1 MNTTHY
7 DWAIIGAG
15 AAGMQLALAMIEEG
29 VLTDKKLLIID
40 KDWNFEAARTWC
52 FWEKGPGKYDAL
64 LTKTWHSGLF
74 RPKGSE
80 IKLDLGGYAYKMTRV
95 MLFKTPIEG
104 VKGCHSVF
112 WGHCDNSQKLKAF
125 EQAIEQMGI
134 NLKVRE

>member
-15 AAGMQLALAMIEEG
+15 AAGMQFALAMIEEG

-52 FWEKGPGKYDAL
+52 FWEKGPGKYDTL

-80 IKLDLGGYAYKMTRV
+80 IKLDLGGYAYKM
-95 MLFKTPIEG
+95 
-104 VKGCHSVF
+104 
-112 WGHCDNSQKLKAF
+112 LKSKYFLPYAK
-125 EQAIEQMGI
+125 II
-134 NLKVRE
+134 